1 MKTTIAWVLFAI
13 SFYSCSPKFGSAIQS
28 KQPLLPQDEYILV
41 LQREDV
47 FVNDGIEVG
56 TISVGDNGFSVNC
69 TYNEVIGRLKEVA
82 RQNGAN
88 LIKIIEQKSPDAWN
102 TCERIKAKIYK
113 VPNFRVHEREIEWTA
128 TRRLTWE
135 DFKGKPKII
144 SNTNV
149 AAQTYCGFSLESNRV
164 TVFKKVK
171 IFIKNTFDCN
181 LSWVRQDQMSR
192 DDLLEHEQVHFDLS
206 QVYARHLRKNLVEKN
221 LTVNNLTTGTNSV
234 FKDVYNA
241 YLERQEM
248 FETETN
254 YGLDREKQKLWA
266 KKIVEELTELNS
278 WAE

>member
-1 MKTTIAWVLFAI
+1 M
-13 SFYSCSPKFGSAIQS
+13 
-28 KQPLLPQDEYILV
+28 
-41 LQREDV
+41 
-47 FVNDGIEVG
+47 
-56 TISVGDNGFSVNC
+56 
-69 TYNEVIGRLKEVA
+69 
-82 RQNGAN
+82 
-88 LIKIIEQKSPDAWN
+88 
-102 TCERIKAKIYK
+102 
-113 VPNFRVHEREIEWTA
+113 
-128 TRRLTWE
+128 TWE

-181 LSWVRQDQMSR
+181 LSWVGQDQMSR